1 MSRKDYLREWRKLN
15 KNVLT
20 REEGENATLTESVF
34 ETTSETAT
42 VLHHGELTDQSDY
55 LFDAN
60 DSIDKNLSDI
70 DDELD
75 YPLLSENEDTD
86 EDENA
91 IEIKLMEDGK
101 HNVSRE
107 GMNELLKIMRSHDLP
122 LPLDTRALLR

>member
-60 DSIDKNLSDI
+60 DSIDKNYMILMMNWIILCYLKMKTLMKMKMQLRLNCVRS
-70 DDELD
+70 
-75 YPLLSENEDTD
+75 YAHGMENTMFQEK
-86 EDENA
+86 E
-91 IEIKLMEDGK
+91 
-101 HNVSRE
+101 
-107 GMNELLKIMRSHDLP
+107 
-122 LPLDTRALLR
+122 